1 MKTLHFFPALSLPV
15 ILGAV
20 IVLLLLMLTMLWQKS
35 RKAAMR
41 HTCQAALFTAEK
53 EGLSQRIGTLEHE
66 KEWLEQEIHHRVKNN
81 LQIVMS
87 LLNSQ
92 LAYLISNDAIAAI
105 QNSQNRLHA
114 MSLIHQKLFE
124 TQTLSC
130 VDMSWYICEIISYLR
145 KTYDTGNR
153 INFTVNTAPVQ
164 LDVSQ
169 AVPLGLILNE
179 ALSNTLLHAF
189 PNGKPG
195 QVNVALEQRD
205 GKNYLLRIQDNG
217 LGLPLHETPEHY
229 EKLGFSLMKGLA
241 EQMDGKF
248 HITSASGVRI
258 TIEFIK
264 NTD

>member
-1 MKTLHFFPALSLPV
+1 
-15 ILGAV
+15 
-20 IVLLLLMLTMLWQKS
+20 
-35 RKAAMR
+35 
-41 HTCQAALFTAEK
+41 
-53 EGLSQRIGTLEHE
+53 
-66 KEWLEQEIHHRVKNN
+66 
-81 LQIVMS
+81 MS

-92 LAYLISNDAIAAI
+92 LAYLISNDAISAI

-205 GKNYLLRIQDNG
+205 GKTTCCAYRI
-217 LGLPLHETPEHY
+217 
-229 EKLGFSLMKGLA
+229 M
-241 EQMDGKF
+241 
-248 HITSASGVRI
+248 V
-258 TIEFIK
+258 
-264 NTD
+264 